1 MAQPP
6 TTPEQRTFS
15 LWDNAALWAA
25 IGVSLYIMPFGSL
38 LVPALSIERA
48 MMAAAV
54 AAFVG
59 GLLLAGMAAIGART
73 GLSTVGLL
81 ESLFGRRAGKAA
93 ALLVLARNVAVGA
106 LVLSVI
112 ADAAALVSERA
123 LGAGL
128 RPLWAVLFGLLAL
141 VLALI
146 GPEFVVR
153 KALRRG
159 GVWVMLVLAVV
170 ITLSAYMEFE
180 VPAYLKRPAVGGWPE
195 FWQAVDIMLVVPLLW
210 LPLAADY
217 GRFGRSVTSTMG
229 GSFLGF
235 FVFTA
240 WFGFLG
246 IVYLP
251 ATESGDIAGFVVGMN
266 MSLGALIL
274 LFLLQADEAFANF
287 YSGGLALR
295 AVAPVDGRIATGVAA
310 WVAIILAATFNFL
323 DIEGSILVLASVFIP
338 LAGVMMAEQVLSRA
352 AGRGGGAA
360 PALLAWV
367 LGFLLYHWIS
377 PPDARWW
384 RDATEWLFA
393 DTLGFRYPLSD
404 QTTWLGA
411 AIPSFLA
418 GFALH
423 VAGSAVR
430 AAMRGM
436 SRVAASEQ

>member
-1 MAQPP
+1 MAQQP

-48 MMAAAV
+48 MLAATV
-54 AAFVG
+54 AAFTG
-59 GLLLAGMAAIGART
+59 ALLLAGMAAIGART

-81 ESLFGRRAGKAA
+81 ESLFGPYAGKAA
-93 ALLVLARNVAVGA
+93 ALLVLARNVVVGA

-112 ADAAALVSERA
+112 AGAAALVSERA

-128 RPLWAVLFGLLAL
+128 RPLWAMLFGVLAL
-141 VLALI
+141 VMALA
-146 GPEFVVR
+146 GPEFMVR

-159 GVWVMLVLAVV
+159 GVWIMLLLAAV

-180 VPAYLKRPAVGGWPE
+180 VPAYLKRPPAGGWPE
-195 FWQAVDIMLVVPLLW
+195 FWQAVDIMLIVPLLW

-217 GRFGRSVTSTMG
+217 GRFGRSVTGTAG

-251 ATESGDIAGFVVGMN
+251 ATRSGDIAGFVVGMN
-266 MSLGALIL
+266 MGLGALVL

-287 YSGGLALR
+287 YSGGVALR
-295 AVAPVDGRIATGVAA
+295 GVVPVDKRIAVAVAA
-310 WVAIILAATFNFL
+310 LAAMVLAAAFDFVE
-323 DIEGSILVLASVFIP
+323 IEGSVLVLASVFIP
-338 LAGVMMAEQVLSRA
+338 LTGVLMAEQVLSRA
-352 AGRGGGAA
+352 TGRSGGAA
-360 PALLAWV
+360 PALVAWV

-377 PPDARWW
+377 PPDAQWW

-393 DTLGFRYPLSD
+393 DTLGFRYPLSA

-411 AIPSFLA
+411 AVPSFLA
-418 GFALH
+418 GFVLY
-423 VAGSAVR
+423 VAG
-430 AAMRGM
+430 AAALASLRGA
-436 SRVAASEQ
+436 RRLLATER